1 MSLAAV
7 AVRQMRKR
15 QQQQRQQQHH
25 NNTTQV
31 DLEINSPTINPK
43 VEVKPKDTHKIQS
56 FKTIV
61 TSKKWAC
68 YSFGETVS

>member
-15 QQQQRQQQHH
+15 QQQQRQQQQQHH
-25 NNTTQV
+25 NTTQV

-43 VEVKPKDTHKIQS
+43 VEVIKGYTQNAI
-56 FKTIV
+56 F
-61 TSKKWAC
+61 
-68 YSFGETVS
+68 

>member
-15 QQQQRQQQHH
+15 QQQQRQQQQHH
-25 NNTTQV
+25 NTTQV

-43 VEVKPKDTHKIQS
+43 VEVTKGYTQNTIL

-61 TSKKWAC
+61 TPKK
-68 YSFGETVS
+68 

>member
-15 QQQQRQQQHH
+15 QQQQRQQQQHH
-25 NNTTQV
+25 NTTQV

-43 VEVKPKDTHKIQS
+43 VEVTKGYTQN
-56 FKTIV
+56 TIL
-61 TSKKWAC
+61 
-68 YSFGETVS
+68 

>member
-15 QQQQRQQQHH
+15 QQQQRQQQQQQHH
-25 NNTTQV
+25 NTTQV

-43 VEVKPKDTHKIQS
+43 VEVTKGYTQN
-56 FKTIV
+56 TIL
-61 TSKKWAC
+61 
-68 YSFGETVS
+68 